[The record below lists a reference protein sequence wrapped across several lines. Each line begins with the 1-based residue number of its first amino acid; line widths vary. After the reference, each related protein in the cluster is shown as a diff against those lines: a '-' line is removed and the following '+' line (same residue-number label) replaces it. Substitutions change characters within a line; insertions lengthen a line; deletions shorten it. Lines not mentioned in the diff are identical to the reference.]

1 MFDSSGKLPDGIYTR
16 SMDICEVLDRFG
28 NVFAPGSNLNCNFL
42 ELSLNLPEN
51 TLSGLLNIPL
61 GNTHAF
67 GSYEGCLAVRTNY
80 DNSEAPCVAPLPPPY
95 NITQT
100 CNPLSAAEYNGS
112 WMPMSVVS
120 TVSIAP
126 PQKTS
131 RMASGISII
140 GGLGDLIL
148 ANITQIES
156 VSHAS
161 MSSPWGKG

>member
-1 MFDSSGKLPDGIYTR
+1 
-16 SMDICEVLDRFG
+16 MDICDVLDQFG

-67 GSYEGCLAVRTNY
+67 GSYEGCLAVKTNY
-80 DNSEAPCVAPLPPPY
+80 INSEAPCVAPLPPPF

-100 CNPLSAAEYNGS
+100 CNPLSAAEFNGS
-112 WMPMSVVS
+112 WLPMSVVS

-131 RMASGISII
+131 RIASGISII

-148 ANITQIES
+148 ANITEIES
-156 VSHAS
+156 VSHVS
-161 MSSPWGKG
+161 MSSPWGRGWSAGLAIQGSVVRSG